1 MKQSTKRMLRKIQDL
16 NFKKMNTIVDI
27 ISKENN
33 KSKLYIKFDIF
44 KNFMKRG
51 IGYTD
56 YYRGN
61 YINLTKKEK
70 DTFVTAKSFYKI
82 IHYFNN
88 YEYIC
93 IFHDKL
99 IFNKFFKEYLKR
111 DYLNLKNC
119 TEQEFLEFLNKH
131 RNSICKR
138 SSWRMWTWN

>member
-1 MKQSTKRMLRKIQDL
+1 MLRKIQDL

-93 IFHDKL
+93 
-99 IFNKFFKEYLKR
+99 
-111 DYLNLKNC
+111 